1 MNVLKPIGWNKCLRA
16 VLAAGAFW
24 ACGAV
29 SAAGAAGAGGSLPA
43 ERPPEATGTHGAP
56 ASAAAQHGG
65 ESGHAADLNPLT
77 LSKLQKDLALWTAAV
92 FVVLFLL
99 LWKFAWGPLAAG
111 LEKREKGIADQI
123 AQAEAANRRAREN
136 LAEYERKLADAKQEV
151 RGILDAARVQAEQMG
166 QEIIA
171 RAKAEAEAEQ
181 QRMLRQI
188 EAATAS
194 ALKEIADRAAGLAV
208 ELAGKIV
215 GAQIDA
221 RTHAKLIEKAVTEF
235 TQSRN

>member
-1 MNVLKPIGWNKCLRA
+1 MNVLKPIGWNKCLTA

-29 SAAGAAGAGGSLPA
+29 SAAGAGGSPPA
-43 ERPPEATGTHGAP
+43 ERPAEATGAP
-56 ASAAAQHGG
+56 DSSASADAAKHG
-65 ESGHAADLNPLT
+65 EAGHAADLNPLT
-77 LSKLQKDLALWTAAV
+77 LSKLQKDLALWTAVV
-92 FVVLFLL
+92 FAVLFLL
-99 LWKFAWGPLAAG
+99 LWKFAWGPLTAG
-111 LEKREKGIADQI
+111 LEKRERGIADQI
-123 AQAEAANRRAREN
+123 AQAEAANRQAREN

-151 RGILDAARVQAEQMG
+151 RGILDAARVQAEQLG

-171 RAKAEAEAEQ
+171 RAKAESEAEQ

-215 GAQIDA
+215 GAQLDA